1 MSEQIEAVIK
11 VSPKG
16 QIVIPKEIRKKL
28 GVRSGEKLLVLTR
41 DGDIL
46 LRKTQEESIVE
57 IAKKI
62 DKVTKEE
69 QINVDTIVDEAIK
82 WARRS
87 K

>member
-1 MSEQIEAVIK
+1 MTEQIEAVIK

-16 QIVIPKEIRKKL
+16 QIVIPREIRKKL
-28 GVRSGEKLLVLTR
+28 GLKGGEKLLVLTR

-46 LRKTQEESIVE
+46 LRKAQDMSLED

-62 DKVTKEE
+62 GKTVREESIDVDKLVA
-69 QINVDTIVDEAIK
+69 EAVER
-82 WARRS
+82 ARKS

>member
-1 MSEQIEAVIK
+1 MSEQIEDVIK

-46 LRKTQEESIVE
+46 LRKTQEVSIEE

-62 DKVTKEE
+62 DKVTKED
-69 QINVDTIVDEAIK
+69 QINVDTIIDEAIK

-87 K
+87 E

>member
-1 MSEQIEAVIK
+1 M
-11 VSPKG
+11 
-16 QIVIPKEIRKKL
+16 
-28 GVRSGEKLLVLTR
+28 RSGEKLLVLTR

-46 LRKTQEESIVE
+46 LRKTQEVSIEE

-69 QINVDTIVDEAIK
+69 QINVDTIIDEAIK

>member
-1 MSEQIEAVIK
+1 MSEQIEDVIK

-46 LRKTQEESIVE
+46 LRKTQEASVVE

>member
-1 MSEQIEAVIK
+1 MSEQIEDVIK

-28 GVRSGEKLLVLTR
+28 GLRSGEKLLVLTR

-46 LRKTQEESIVE
+46 LRKTQEVSIVE
-57 IAKKI
+57 ISRKI

-69 QINVDTIVDEAIK
+69 QINVDTIIDEAIK

>member
-1 MSEQIEAVIK
+1 MPEQIEDVIK

-16 QIVIPKEIRKKL
+16 QIVIPKEIRKKI
-28 GVRSGEKLLVLTR
+28 GVKSGEKLLVLTR

-46 LRKTQEESIVE
+46 LRKTQETSIVE
-57 IAKKI
+57 MAKKI
-62 DKVTKEE
+62 DKATKEE
-69 QINVDTIVDEAIK
+69 QINVDTIIDEAIK

>member
-1 MSEQIEAVIK
+1 MSEQIEDVIK

-46 LRKTQEESIVE
+46 LRKTQEVSIVE

>member
-1 MSEQIEAVIK
+1 MSEQIEDVIK

-46 LRKTQEESIVE
+46 LRKTQEVSIVE
-57 IAKKI
+57 ISRKI
-62 DKVTKEE
+62 DKATKEE
-69 QINVDTIVDEAIK
+69 QINVDTIIDEAIK